1 MRCLYS
7 FLLIMR
13 MLFWHLLVFAG
24 NGVYVKWKQQLN
36 LHRLRF
42 CKNKKSVNAFLLKEY
57 QKMRLLVV
65 YIFLLTSSAAPIS
78 RTTVLKGKAVKIIDG
93 DTFDLL
99 VGTTVHRI
107 RLAGIDA
114 PERKQ
119 DFSSASKQILGQ
131 LCTNQL
137 LTVVVTDVDR
147 NKRKIADVYDAK
159 KKWINKELILQGMAW
174 HFKQYSS
181 NRELANAEL
190 LARKKKIGLWSFK
203 NPVAPWEWRKG
214 KR

>member
-1 MRCLYS
+1 
-7 FLLIMR
+7 
-13 MLFWHLLVFAG
+13 
-24 NGVYVKWKQQLN
+24 
-36 LHRLRF
+36 
-42 CKNKKSVNAFLLKEY
+42 
-57 QKMRLLVV
+57 MRLLLICVL
-65 YIFLLTSSAAPIS
+65 LLTISAVPIS

-99 VGTTVHRI
+99 VGSTVHRI

-119 DFSSASKQILGQ
+119 DFSFASKQLLGQ

-147 NKRKIADVYDAK
+147 NKRKIADVYDVQ
-159 KKWINKELILQGMAW
+159 KKWINKELVLQGMAW
-174 HFKQYSS
+174 HYKQYSS
-181 NRELANAEL
+181 NKELANAEL
-190 LARKKKIGLWSFK
+190 LARKKRVGLWSVK
-203 NPVAPWEWRKG
+203 DPVAPWDWRKG